1 MADYID
7 RDATLEQLRTH
18 YNTTMDGRKLYHPS
32 MALAMRDIENMPAAD
47 VVEVVRCKECKKNP
61 QFERKGKH
69 TVWCR
74 QWRCEVKETDFCS
87 YGERRGSDG

>member
-1 MADYID
+1 MFDLID
-7 RDATLEQLRTH
+7 RQALIKFADTADKKGQGNEKYVLD
-18 YNTTMDGRKLYHPS
+18 MDGLRY
-32 MALAMRDIENMPAAD
+32 LAQRLPTVDA
-47 VVEVVRCKECKKNP
+47 VEVVRCKDCKKNP

-87 YGERRGSDG
+87 YGERRDDNC